1 MLTIDMVGLSE
12 TDIEKIVADRCSRY
26 GRIANV
32 RVVRSTAAA
41 GFAVA
46 LVRMAT
52 ARTLDRLVAQV
63 GAVKARSTAI
73 IRLEQESRLK

>member
-32 RVVRSTAAA
+32 RVVRSAGAA

-52 ARTLDRLVAQV
+52 ARTLDRLVARV